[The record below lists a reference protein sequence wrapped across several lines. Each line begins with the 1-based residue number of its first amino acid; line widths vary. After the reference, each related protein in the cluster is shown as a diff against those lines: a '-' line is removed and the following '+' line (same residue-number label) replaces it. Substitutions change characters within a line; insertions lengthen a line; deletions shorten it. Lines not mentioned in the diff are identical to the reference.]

1 VAAVA
6 GLVGW
11 AAQGPP
17 PSGTAIGEVGDDS
30 SSLIEIVDRVD
41 AAFAERWKAADIAP
55 ARPAADLQ
63 ILKRLTLALHGTIPS
78 LDEIRQFE
86 ADSRPDRIHHWTRR
100 LLADSRYAGYFAD
113 RLTRNFVGI
122 RKENV
127 FVVISPRRDPFVNW
141 LGSHLK
147 KNTPYDEIVR
157 LMMTAEGM
165 WTANPATTFL
175 TSPDNQEDRLA
186 AKTVRTFLGQRIDC
200 AQCHDHPYSHWKQQ
214 EFEGLTA
221 FYCQVQTNPLTGT
234 QDHTRDRDGR
244 PLELTITDRKTR
256 EPRVVS
262 AGVPFHPE
270 WLPERGTRRERLA
283 AWVTHPANRRFER
296 AIANWVWGL
305 MFGRALHEPVDDL
318 PDPGDAAGDV
328 LDLLGHDFREHG
340 CDLRRLIQVIA
351 ASRPF
356 RLESVW
362 ENEPAGALSPGE
374 EVAKLKQSEAD
385 WALFPLV
392 RLRPEQVI
400 GSLLQ
405 SASIQ
410 TTQPD
415 SHVVSRLLRRLHE
428 VEFVNGYGIRSE
440 DELQDIG
447 GTIPQRLL
455 MMNGERASR
464 AASGDLFNAAGRI
477 TAMSTT
483 DEHCV
488 ETAYLVCLA
497 RRPTPAEMQYFTGL
511 LRGTTGNSR
520 KRVVEDMTW
529 AQYNATEF
537 SWNH

>member
-1 VAAVA
+1 
-6 GLVGW
+6 
-11 AAQGPP
+11 
-17 PSGTAIGEVGDDS
+17 
-30 SSLIEIVDRVD
+30 
-41 AAFAERWKAADIAP
+41 
-55 ARPAADLQ
+55 
-63 ILKRLTLALHGTIPS
+63 
-78 LDEIRQFE
+78 
-86 ADSRPDRIHHWTRR
+86 
-100 LLADSRYAGYFAD
+100 
-113 RLTRNFVGI
+113 
-122 RKENV
+122 
-127 FVVISPRRDPFVNW
+127 
-141 LGSHLK
+141 
-147 KNTPYDEIVR
+147 
-157 LMMTAEGM
+157 
-165 WTANPATTFL
+165 
-175 TSPDNQEDRLA
+175 
-186 AKTVRTFLGQRIDC
+186 
-200 AQCHDHPYSHWKQQ
+200 
-214 EFEGLTA
+214 
-221 FYCQVQTNPLTGT
+221 
-234 QDHTRDRDGR
+234 
-244 PLELTITDRKTR
+244 
-256 EPRVVS
+256 
-262 AGVPFHPE
+262 VPFHPE